1 MFIKFGKWNYYYY
14 IYPLPESKGTDTS
27 GSLSRISWPILFS
40 FLSDKLCSNLLDII
54 LSLSC
59 WETVITPGSFCLD
72 FRAIVPNKGHLR
84 NLSLY
89 CPDFVCSSYIR
100 PCWNYLLLTVLKW
113 SKNYKGK
120 MDDKMVKFYVK
131 TEPHLFRSEFFFIGI
146 LFCW

>member
-1 MFIKFGKWNYYYY
+1 MFVKFGKWNYYYY

-59 WETVITPGSFCLD
+59 WETVITQGSFCPD

-89 CPDFVCSSYIR
+89 CPDFVCSSYIHRIR
-100 PCWNYLLLTVLKW
+100 P
-113 SKNYKGK
+113 
-120 MDDKMVKFYVK
+120 
-131 TEPHLFRSEFFFIGI
+131 R
-146 LFCW
+146 